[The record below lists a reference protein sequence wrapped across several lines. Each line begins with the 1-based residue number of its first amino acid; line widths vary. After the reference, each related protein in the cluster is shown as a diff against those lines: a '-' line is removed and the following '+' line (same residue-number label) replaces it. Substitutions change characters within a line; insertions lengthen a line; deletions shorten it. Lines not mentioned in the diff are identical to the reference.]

1 MLEEVGPIQ
10 LLIPHMRI
18 LVVVDVWNVLQHGL
32 LGDPLCFSQL
42 SVIESANLRLLLLF
56 TWGFVVIWRII
67 WDQLWDFLVES
78 HRNLRLVLRLHFE
91 INLILVD
98 ICWALLCRSHL
109 FLETIW
115 SQRLCKHVHFDIL
128 LLDSLNSFQ
137 QICYDLGSHRWLH
150 LW

>member
-1 MLEEVGPIQ
+1 MLEEVGTIQ
-10 LLIPHMRI
+10 LLIPHVCI

-32 LGDPLCFSQL
+32 LRDPLCFSQL
-42 SVIESANLRLLLLF
+42 SVIESAKLRLLLLF

-67 WDQLWDFLVES
+67 WDELRDFLVES

-98 ICWALLCRSHL
+98 ICWALLCRIHL

-115 SQRLCKHVHFDIL
+115 SQRLCKHVHFDIFP
-128 LLDSLNSFQ
+128 LDSLNSLQ
-137 QICYDLGSHRWLH
+137 QICYDLRSHRWLH